1 MEREENSVKIASEL
15 QVKCP
20 RTEGLKSVID
30 KYSIL
35 CCLILPLLLKIACV
49 AVIVAA
55 VSAYPG
61 AESYA
66 NQNIYGS
73 NHDGGYEDHHE
84 HYVSCCT

>member
-1 MEREENSVKIASEL
+1 MKRSDQYTWVN
-15 QVKCP
+15 
-20 RTEGLKSVID
+20 
-30 KYSIL
+30 IL
-35 CCLILPLLLKIACV
+35 FRVVSSSPLKIACV

-84 HYVSCCT
+84 HYVSC